1 MLQVTSKDVNGWNTV
16 IKAASALLE
25 EIALEFH
32 PDKITMR
39 NMDPSHIA
47 MLNLEW
53 LAQSFDGYVCDGEYI
68 ITLRLEDLANVIKR
82 TSKGDTL
89 EISLGEGNS
98 VVIKVKN
105 GYQREFTLHSLES
118 SHTDVP
124 LPKVNF
130 TAKVIIT
137 LKGFR
142 DALADIAT
150 VSDQIVMKGES
161 GSLTLSGSSEY
172 GNVKVAMTTGTSEI
186 KDIDIANSSTA
197 SYSVEYLEK
206 FTRSLS
212 TSTETISI
220 EFGNRLPMKVEAPID
235 QKGSRLEYYLAP
247 RVE

>member
-68 ITLRLEDLANVIKR
+68 ITLRVDDLANVVKR
-82 TSKGDTL
+82 ASKGDTM

-98 VVIKVKN
+98 VVIKVKD

-118 SHTDVP
+118 SHTAVP

-130 TAKVIIT
+130 AAKVTMT

-142 DALADIAT
+142 EAIADIAT
-150 VSDQIVMKGES
+150 VSDQITFKGES

-172 GNVKVAMTTGTSEI
+172 GNVKVTMTTSTPEI
-186 KDIDIANSSTA
+186 KEISVNDTSTA
-197 SYSVEYLEK
+197 SYSIEYLDK
-206 FTRSLS
+206 FIRSLS
-212 TSTETISI
+212 ASTETLTI
-220 EFGNRLPMKVEAPID
+220 EFGNRLPIKVEAPLD
-235 QKGSRLEYYLAP
+235 QKGSKLEYFLAP

>member
-1 MLQVTSKDVNGWNTV
+1 MLQVTSKDINGWNTI

-53 LAQSFDGYVCDGEYI
+53 LAQSFDGYVCDGEYV
-68 ITLRLEDLANVIKR
+68 ITLRLEDLANVVKR
-82 TSKGDTL
+82 ASKGDTM

-98 VVIKVKN
+98 VVISVKN

-118 SHTDVP
+118 SHTAVP
-124 LPKVNF
+124 LPKVHF
-130 TAKVIIT
+130 TARVVIT

-142 DALADIAT
+142 DAIADIAT
-150 VSDQIVMKGES
+150 VSDQVTINGES
-161 GSLTLSGSSEY
+161 GSLTFSGSSEY
-172 GNVKVAMTTGTSEI
+172 GNVKVTMTTSTPDIKEI
-186 KDIDIANSSTA
+186 KIDDPSTA
-197 SYSVEYLEK
+197 SYSVEYIEK

-212 TSTETISI
+212 SPTETLTV
-220 EFGNRLPMKVEAPID
+220 EFGNRLPVKLEAALD
-235 QKGSRLEYYLAP
+235 QKGSKLEYYLAP